1 MAYTDWGVESWKALM
16 PSLHREFPKHALVFI
31 GAKEDRSLSAEAAA
45 L

>member
-31 GAKEDRSLSAEAAA
+31 GAKEDRSLSAEAVA